1 MGAKFEEDQIVIEP
15 LFKLFFGKRIKIP
28 YEKIEKIEMP
38 PGDSVLFY
46 MKNGKVIKVPDPGIV
61 TFYTD
66 FGEMLKKYR
75 IPYKCL
81 LEDSGE
87 ETIETVRE
95 KAVSTKEA
103 VLEYANPSLK
113 EKLGSDYE
121 LEAKIVERIV
131 GTTIEFRLLKN
142 GMVMEEANGDESIDG
157 EPLVDEMDLAFLSEW
172 DPVHSQGKYAFVDET
187 NDMSAL
193 KEYIDG
199 VVLDNIFTCN
209 ASFTK

>member
-28 YEKIEKIEMP
+28 YEKIEKIELP

-103 VLEYANPSLK
+103 VLEYANPSLN

-131 GTTIEFRLLKN
+131 GTTIEFRLLKS
-142 GMVMEEANGDESIDG
+142 GMVIEEANGDESIDG

-172 DPVHSQGKYAFVDET
+172 DPVYAQGKYAFVDET
-187 NDMSAL
+187 NDMCAL

-209 ASFTK
+209 APFAK

>member
-113 EKLGSDYE
+113 EKLGSEYE

-142 GMVMEEANGDESIDG
+142 GMVIEEANGDESIDG
-157 EPLVDEMDLAFLSEW
+157 EPLVDEMDLAFLFEW
-172 DPVHSQGKYAFVDET
+172 DPVYAQGKYAFVDET

-209 ASFTK
+209 ASFAK

>member
-1 MGAKFEEDQIVIEP
+1 MGTGFEEDQIVIEP
-15 LFKLFFGKRIKIP
+15 LFKRFFGKRIKIQ
-28 YEKIEKIEMP
+28 YEKIERIEMP
-38 PGDSVLFY
+38 PGDSVYFY
-46 MKNGKVIKVPDPGIV
+46 MKNGKVIRVPDPGIV
-61 TFYTD
+61 TFYTG

-81 LEDSGE
+81 LEDSGG

-95 KAVSTKEA
+95 NATDTRKA
-103 VLEYANPSLK
+103 VLEYANPILE
-113 EKLGSDYE
+113 EKLGPGYE

-142 GMVMEEANGDESIDG
+142 GIVLEEANGDESIDG
-157 EPLVDEMDLAFLSEW
+157 EPLVDEMDLAFLTEW
-172 DPVHSQGKYAFVDET
+172 DPVYEQGKYAFADET
-187 NDMSAL
+187 NDTSAL

-209 ASFTK
+209 APFTK